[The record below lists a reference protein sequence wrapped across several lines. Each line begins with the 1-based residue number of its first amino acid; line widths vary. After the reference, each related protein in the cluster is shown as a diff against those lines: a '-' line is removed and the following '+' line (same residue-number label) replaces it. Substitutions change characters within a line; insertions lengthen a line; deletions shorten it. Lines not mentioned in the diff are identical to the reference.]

1 MIEMLRLR
9 GQSPIRSGDDI
20 NRIVPQF
27 GGGNVYVEDPERYP
41 YLLDPIIPD
50 QSFIVAWSHQL
61 HCIFYIMSEYDRI
74 LRHGPN
80 GKERSIPPGSYSVHT
95 RHCFEILRQ
104 SVLCHLDMTLEGAQ
118 APVLTGT
125 TGFGHARV
133 CQNRQEAIDW
143 MEKNRNPGVREHP
156 DSVIQANQRR
166 APRPTPD
173 QELIPTMKQ

>member
-1 MIEMLRLR
+1 
-9 GQSPIRSGDDI
+9 
-20 NRIVPQF
+20 
-27 GGGNVYVEDPERYP
+27 
-41 YLLDPIIPD
+41 
-50 QSFIVAWSHQL
+50 
-61 HCIFYIMSEYDRI
+61 MSEYDRI

-143 MEKNRNPGVREHP
+143 MEKNRVN
-156 DSVIQANQRR
+156 DRR
-166 APRPTPD
+166 FIVD
-173 QELIPTMKQ
+173 L